1 MAGRVFIDQEPCSV
15 CAEDAIEMLERIGWA
30 KCANIVR
37 NLNSKNSWTRM
48 EADRL
53 KAQLEEALTR
63 LYRYEPP
70 APRKETPTYRSQWD

>member
-1 MAGRVFIDQEPCSV
+1 MRVYIDTEPCSV
-15 CAEDAIEMLERIGWA
+15 CAEDAIEMLERIGWG

-53 KAQLEEALTR
+53 KAQLEEAIQR
-63 LYRYEPP
+63 LHQYEPP
-70 APRKETPTYRSQWD
+70 LPRKKIPSYRSQWD